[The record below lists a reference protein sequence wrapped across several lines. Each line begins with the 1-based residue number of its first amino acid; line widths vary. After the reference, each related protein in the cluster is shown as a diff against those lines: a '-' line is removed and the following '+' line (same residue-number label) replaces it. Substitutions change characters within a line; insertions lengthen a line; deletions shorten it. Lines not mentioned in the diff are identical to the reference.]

1 MGEVGPKAHRPRHGG
16 RSVTPDSGRNG
27 DGLATDRN
35 LDGPRPRRTETR
47 RALLDPGN
55 GNTHIPG
62 YVLARMGLGGT
73 AKKIQRVAEKA
84 EQTYEKLTE
93 LRKEVDDTQEMVSD
107 TATRVQRL
115 ENEMAEQR
123 AVLDA
128 IAEEVGVDREDVST
142 DVHIAEAE
150 QDESAPADE
159 E

>member
-1 MGEVGPKAHRPRHGG
+1 
-16 RSVTPDSGRNG
+16 
-27 DGLATDRN
+27 
-35 LDGPRPRRTETR
+35 
-47 RALLDPGN
+47 
-55 GNTHIPG
+55 
-62 YVLARMGLGGT
+62 MGLGGT

-150 QDESAPADE
+150 QDESTPDDE

>member
-1 MGEVGPKAHRPRHGG
+1 
-16 RSVTPDSGRNG
+16 
-27 DGLATDRN
+27 
-35 LDGPRPRRTETR
+35 
-47 RALLDPGN
+47 
-55 GNTHIPG
+55 
-62 YVLARMGLGGT
+62 MGLGGT
-73 AKKIQRVAEKA
+73 AKKIQTVAEKA

-93 LRKEVDDTQEMVSD
+93 LRAEVDDTQEMVSD

-142 DVHIAEAE
+142 DIHIAEAE
-150 QDESAPADE
+150 LDEPASSDDE